1 VGDDSQRVESPGV
14 FRNWTLALH
23 RIRELWAYR
32 ELVSNLTIRDLRLK
46 YKRSSLGVAW
56 SLLNPLIMMAIYTA
70 VFSVFLRVVNS
81 PHYWALVLGGLLSWL
96 FFANALGSAT
106 VAFAQSA
113 NLISKVYFPIEAL
126 PVASVLANFVNFAI
140 SLVVFLVVIVIA
152 RLPLGPSLMLLPVI
166 LLAQLAF
173 TLGLSLFVATIT
185 VYFRD
190 LEHLIGLALT
200 ALFYLSPVLYPLNP
214 AALPHGAARF
224 IPWLNLN
231 PMSWFLESYHSV
243 LYYGT
248 WPDPGRFALSIL
260 SAVAALLGGY
270 LVFARMRTRL
280 PEEV

>member
-1 VGDDSQRVESPGV
+1 
-14 FRNWTLALH
+14 LH

-140 SLVVFLVVIVIA
+140 SLVVFLIVLVFA
-152 RLPLGPSLMLLPVI
+152 RLPLGPSLVLLPVI
-166 LLAQLAF
+166 LLAQLVF

-190 LEHLIGLALT
+190 LEHLIGLGLT

-214 AALPHGAARF
+214 TALPHGAARF

-248 WPDPGRFALSIL
+248 WPDPGRFALTLI
-260 SAVAALLGGY
+260 AAPAALLGGY
-270 LVFARMRTRL
+270 LVFARMRRRL